1 MLIAW
6 VVRKKHL
13 FNAIEFS
20 RSLGDT
26 AASRAGHEHMN
37 RRPDCKSRGEAF
49 AGCIIQN
56 MVVVLGE
63 QQRRHHSTPASFFSF
78 PTRSSTEV
86 TLIPACLLEGSTVL
100 IILRRSFVSTPSAS
114 GVVSWIGFFLAFM
127 MLGSE
132 AYRGSLRRRS
142 VVTTA
147 GIFRTSVWRPPSI
160 SRVTVRLSPST
171 PT

>member
-6 VVRKKHL
+6 VVSKKHL

-20 RSLGDT
+20 RSLSDT

-49 AGCIIQN
+49 SGCIIQN

-100 IILRRSFVSTPSAS
+100 MTLRRDFVSTPSAS
-114 GVVSWIGFFLAFM
+114 GVVSSSGFFLAFM
-127 MLGSE
+127 MLGRPGITRLVE
-132 AYRGSLRRRS
+132 AQVGRYDRGDLQNE
-142 VVTTA
+142 
-147 GIFRTSVWRPPSI
+147 
-160 SRVTVRLSPST
+160 RLKAAINLPCDREASP
-171 PT
+171 